1 VRSFVRNAATLVVRA
16 VRAVVGNAVV
26 LHGGE
31 RCDPDDLEAVLQD
44 ADGIAAKAMRLARAN
59 VIQRNQNDDEAF
71 ATVLLNIYRLTA
83 AQARTL
89 RRTAFVRA
97 CVRACVRDSPSPDCR
112 SPPCLRPVT
121 SSSANSARSTKR
133 GSMNWYVCR
142 AGISCKP

>member
-1 VRSFVRNAATLVVRA
+1 MRSFVRNAATLVVRA

-31 RCDPDDLEAVLQD
+31 RCDPDDLEDVLGK

-59 VIQRNQNDDEAF
+59 VIQRNQDDVEAF
-71 ATVLLNIYRLTA
+71 AYVLLNIYRLTA

-97 CVRACVRDSPSPDCR
+97 CVRACVRARLSVPG
-112 SPPCLRPVT
+112 LQVAT
-121 SSSANSARSTKR
+121 VSAACYVVFREFCTKYQARIHELVR
-133 GSMNWYVCR
+133 LPGGYLM
-142 AGISCKP
+142 

>member
-31 RCDPDDLEAVLQD
+31 RCDPDDLEDVLGK

-59 VIQRNQNDDEAF
+59 VIQRNQDDVEAF
-71 ATVLLNIYRLTA
+71 AYVLLNIYRLTA

-97 CVRACVRDSPSPDCR
+97 CVRVRLSVPGLQVATVSAACYVVFREFCTKYQARIHELVRLPGGY
-112 SPPCLRPVT
+112 L
-121 SSSANSARSTKR
+121 
-133 GSMNWYVCR
+133 M
-142 AGISCKP
+142 